1 MEERRFMSWQRF
13 KEMFGTKRGKFNRPV
28 FQDEQSGVFPGRRSS
43 GKPTDVQNGHPVDTF
58 MQENRYAEQILRDM
72 KKIIRRISQQ
82 PFQSD
87 WNQLSYLA
95 KELKE
100 IEIHYRRI
108 EEVLFAYLE
117 HSKISR
123 LDQEFSE
130 RYRDVKRLLRNFS
143 QSVKSRSEDAV
154 FKLFYELSDSIRQI
168 ITDEDQILFPTALN
182 YLSADDWKTVRAK
195 GAAIGYPWSDK
206 GERLEE
212 KPVENGMPFLD
223 GFHLEG
229 GFLTLEMIDAL
240 LNVTLAE
247 ITVFNKE
254 GVAVYFNYGERR
266 LYPRK
271 SDLIGKPLKEAFSGK
286 NYTNIK
292 KILSSLKSRKVP
304 FVEFWFPENG
314 RQIYTRYVPL
324 FGRNGD
330 YNGAVELII
339 DVSNLQRM
347 TGTYSSLS

>member
-1 MEERRFMSWQRF
+1 M
-13 KEMFGTKRGKFNRPV
+13 
-28 FQDEQSGVFPGRRSS
+28 
-43 GKPTDVQNGHPVDTF
+43 
-58 MQENRYAEQILRDM
+58 
-72 KKIIRRISQQ
+72 
-82 PFQSD
+82 
-87 WNQLSYLA
+87 
-95 KELKE
+95 
-100 IEIHYRRI
+100 
-108 EEVLFAYLE
+108 
-117 HSKISR
+117 
-123 LDQEFSE
+123 
-130 RYRDVKRLLRNFS
+130 
-143 QSVKSRSEDAV
+143 
-154 FKLFYELSDSIRQI
+154 
-168 ITDEDQILFPTALN
+168 N

-212 KPVENGMPFLD
+212 KPVENGVPFLD